1 MIKQPYFRYDST
13 YSVRGSRGA
22 LKIYLPCEVG
32 YIGYVITHSV
42 VPEITCDTWR
52 LSAALSYND
61 ELGEERSL
69 TPSAEWDMALAI
81 KGRDDFIGGL
91 LHGDEIYSSMH
102 LCVDGDRRDPVKCTE
117 LSPFN
122 TLTVTTESVGLDPAD
137 HTSEVLRH
145 HKRHVITAD
154 GVTVEQR
161 VEWLGDYELSSCF
174 MGMMPPRKE
183 LVDSYYTD
191 VTPEVAQIVTSSFE
205 VAGCCS
211 ATLLGKNSGYHFRMS
226 VPKYP
231 SYESGNRLLVRDN
244 GRPDYNKMYFPVC
257 LSESVT
263 RGEVWKTV
271 TEYKIWRSANR

>member
-22 LKIYLPCEVG
+22 LLIYLPCEVG

-61 ELGEERSL
+61 ELREELSL

-91 LHGDEIYSSMH
+91 LHGDEVFSSMR
-102 LCVDGDRRDPVKCTE
+102 LCVDGVIRDVDECSQ
-117 LSPFN
+117 LSSFG

-137 HTSEVLRH
+137 HRSEVLRH

-154 GVTVEQR
+154 GVTVEQS

-183 LVDSYYTD
+183 LTDSYYTD
-191 VTPEVAQIVTSSFE
+191 VTPEVAQIVTSSFD
-205 VAGCCS
+205 VAECRS

-231 SYESGNRLLVRDN
+231 SYESGNRLLLRDN
-244 GRPDYNKMYFPVC
+244 GRTDYNKMYFPVC
-257 LSESVT
+257 LSASVS
-263 RGEVWKTV
+263 RGEVWETV
-271 TEYKIWRSANR
+271 TEYKIWRSAAY